1 VALSALDRARRVRIL
16 ICDVDGVLTDGCV
29 YYGPGGEALKR
40 FSIRDGQGLALLRAV
55 GMEVAWVTRERS
67 TIVERRAE
75 KLGIMDLEQGATDKG
90 SVVSELLRRKGISA
104 EAACYVGDDLGDL
117 APMRMVGFAV
127 AVADAVD
134 EVRAAAHHVTG
145 APGGANAVRE
155 VCDLILGARG
165 EDEPAVFE
173 RLSPAQRFT

>member
-1 VALSALDRARRVRIL
+1 ML

-29 YYGPGGEALKR
+29 YYGSDGEALKS

-55 GMEVAWVTRERS
+55 GIELAWVTRERS

-75 KLGIMDLEQGATDKG
+75 KLGIANLEQGATEKG
-90 SVVSELLRRKGISA
+90 ATVTELLRRSGISA
-104 EAACYVGDDLGDL
+104 EEACYVGDDLGDL

-134 EVRAAAHHVTG
+134 EVRATAHYVTRAA
-145 APGGANAVRE
+145 GGAGAVRE
-155 VCDLILGARG
+155 LSDLILGARG
-165 EDEPAVFE
+165 EDRGAVFE
-173 RLSPAQRFT
+173 RESPAERIA